1 MNNSMIIYIL
11 GQVVRLEGI
20 LMIIPCITSLIYQEH
35 EGFAFLVVILA
46 CVIVGTLMTIR
57 KPSNQTIYL
66 KEGCIATAFSWVL
79 LSIFGC
85 MPFVYLGRSHH
96 LQMHFLRRC
105 LDLQPQEQVS

>member
-85 MPFVYLGRSHH
+85 MPFVISG
-96 LQMHFLRRC
+96 
-105 LDLQPQEQVS
+105 QVS